1 VWYRGAMRGRETKGG
16 ILDVDWAAAARD
28 KERYFLDYKRQ
39 HGPAAGIRM
48 ADELRRHVLA
58 LRPDWPSEEERA
70 EDMATHLRVIDVLR
84 RVPAR
89 PR

>member
-1 VWYRGAMRGRETKGG
+1 MRDPKAASEFVER
-16 ILDVDWAAAARD
+16 DWAAAARD
-28 KERYFLDYKRQ
+28 KDRYFRDYKRE

-70 EDMATHLRVIDVLR
+70 DDMATHLRVIDVLR
-84 RVPAR
+84 RVPTR